1 MTINKIQ
8 GLTKALPNF
17 DLQHFAGNLNLN
29 VTTGISTAP
38 ATKPSAWYDKTLLT
52 ILRQSEF
59 GFDRFSQKKS
69 IPKGNGRTVNF
80 RKLGRLEPA
89 LTPLTEGVT
98 PDGETASK
106 TNITGTV
113 EQYGSYMA
121 FSDRV
126 DFEEIDPVIEGYTV
140 EQGFQAKETVDII
153 VREIL
158 AAGTNVRY
166 AGGKLSRETLTQA
179 TVDANNVMTGD
190 GFRIQDARKI
200 VRQFKKTHVK
210 PVTPNGDYIAFISP
224 DTAFDIMQDPEF
236 QKMMEYGNNIKPMM
250 ENEIGRLHRV
260 RYVEIVNAKVF
271 TGAGAASADV
281 HASIFIGKDAYGTTE
296 IGGQGTAK
304 TIVKSLGSAGTAD
317 PLDQRQTI
325 GWKLNA
331 FGAIRLE
338 EAAIVRYEH
347 TVTV

>member
-1 MTINKIQ
+1 MTTFKIA

-29 VTTGISTAP
+29 TTAVSTAP
-38 ATKPSAWYDKTLLT
+38 ATKPSAYYDKVLLK

-59 GFDRFSQKKS
+59 GFDKFAQKKP
-69 IPKGNGRTVNF
+69 IPQGNGRTVNF
-80 RKLGRLEPA
+80 RKLGKLAPA

-113 EQYGSYMA
+113 EQYGSYMS

-126 DFEEIDPVIEGYTV
+126 DFEEIDPVIEGYSV

-153 VREIL
+153 IREIL

-166 AGGKLSRETLTQA
+166 ANGKLTRA
-179 TVDANNVMTGD
+179 TIATGD
-190 GFRIQDARKI
+190 VFTIKDARKI
-200 VRQFKKTHVK
+200 VRQFKKTFVR

-224 DTAFDIMQDPEF
+224 DTAFDIMDDPQF
-236 QKMMEYGNNIKPMM
+236 VKMMDYGNNVKPMM

-260 RYVEIVNAKVF
+260 RYVEITNAKVF
-271 TGAGAASADV
+271 PGAGASAIDV

-296 IGGQGTAK
+296 ISGQGNAK
-304 TIVKSLGSAGTAD
+304 TIVKGLGSAGTAD
-317 PLDQRQTI
+317 PLDQRKTI

-347 TVTV
+347 AVTA

>member
-1 MTINKIQ
+1 MTKQ
-8 GLTKALPNF
+8 FELKGLTKALPNF
-17 DLQHFAGNLNLN
+17 DLQTFAGNLNLN

-59 GFDRFSQKKS
+59 GFDKFSQKKA
-69 IPKGNGRTVNF
+69 IPSGNGRNVNF
-80 RKLGRLEPA
+80 RKLGKLPA
-89 LTPLTEGVT
+89 ALVPLTEGVT

-113 EQYGSYMA
+113 EQYGSYMS

-153 VREIL
+153 IREIL

-166 AGGKLSRETLTQA
+166 AGGKLSRV
-179 TVDANNVMTGD
+179 TVAAGD
-190 GFRIQDARKI
+190 VFKIKDARKI
-200 VRQFKKTHVK
+200 VRQFKKSHVK
-210 PVTPNGDYIAFISP
+210 PVTPNGDYICFISP
-224 DTAFDIMQDPEF
+224 DTAFDIMDDPEF

-250 ENEIGRLHRV
+250 DNEIGRLHRV

-271 TGAGAASADV
+271 AGAGAAAIDV

-296 IGGQGTAK
+296 ISGQGNAK

-347 TVTV
+347 AVTV